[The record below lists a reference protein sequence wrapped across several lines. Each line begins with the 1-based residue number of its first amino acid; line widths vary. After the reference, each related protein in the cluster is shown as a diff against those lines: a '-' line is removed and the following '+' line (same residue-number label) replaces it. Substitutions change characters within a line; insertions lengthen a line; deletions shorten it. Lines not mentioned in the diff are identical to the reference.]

1 METYES
7 RHRRSRGFTLIE
19 AMVAAFV
26 LAVGLL
32 AGAAL
37 ISEMLRSTDRSR
49 YMAAAAVLASEKLE
63 DLSRWP
69 AGDPHVAVAGGAAAG
84 SLTADVTAT
93 VATGGGN
100 VTVNYFDEIA
110 ISLDTGAF
118 SVTVSGRDAG
128 GGVTYTTTTHAPD
141 GTVTTTTGADPPEQV
156 SFRRRWLIEG
166 DQPVAGVRRVTVRV
180 EMAGQTVRPPVEFEM
195 SMVRP

>member
-1 METYES
+1 MGVYAS
-7 RHRRSRGFTLIE
+7 RNRKAGGFTLIE
-19 AMVAAFV
+19 AIVAAFV

-49 YMAAAAVLASEKLE
+49 YIAAASMLASEKLE

-69 AGDPHVAVAGGAAAG
+69 VGDPHVAVSGGGTAG

-93 VATGGGN
+93 VATPGGN
-100 VTVNYFDEIA
+100 VTINYFDEIA

-118 SVTVSGRDAG
+118 SVTVSGRDADG
-128 GGVTYTTTTHAPD
+128 AVTYTTTTHAPD
-141 GTVTTTTGADPPEQV
+141 GTVTTVTGFDPPEQV
-156 SFRRRWLIEG
+156 SFRRRWLIEAN
-166 DQPVAGVRRVTVRV
+166 QPVNGVRRVTVRV
-180 EMAGQTVRPPVEFEM
+180 ELVGQSVRPPVVFEM